1 MLVVT
6 EGNEDMKHL
15 ATLILLAVTALPAI
29 AQAWLAMPCADASAP
44 RAVPTTAA
52 KPICLPAP
60 QGAGTA
66 PVLESNEFGA
76 AAAWWCKRPG
86 KEPLL
91 YLYAVRWDAVTTA
104 LVTDLV
110 LGALSSG
117 KTAAIQNTTAKHQT
131 MHVLDMC
138 DVWGP
143 AASRIAAAKPL

>member
-1 MLVVT
+1 
-6 EGNEDMKHL
+6 MKHSV
-15 ATLILLAVTALPAI
+15 ATLILVAAAALPASAQTWLTTPCTGI
-29 AQAWLAMPCADASAP
+29 APP
-44 RAVPTTAA
+44 RPVPTTSV

-60 QGAGTA
+60 QGAGTV

-76 AAAWWCKRPG
+76 AAAWWCKRAG

-110 LGALSSG
+110 FGALSTG
-117 KTAAIQNTTAKHQT
+117 KTAAIQTVTARHQT
-131 MHVLDMC
+131 SHILDMC

>member
-1 MLVVT
+1 
-6 EGNEDMKHL
+6 MKHI
-15 ATLILLAVTALPAI
+15 AALILAAAALPAI
-29 AQAWLAMPCADASAP
+29 AQSWLTGPCADVAQP
-44 RAVPTTAA
+44 RPVPTTAA

-76 AAAWWCKRPG
+76 AAAWWCKRTG

-91 YLYAVRWDAVTTA
+91 YLYAVRWDAVTTS

-117 KTAAIQNTTAKHQT
+117 KTAAIQSTTAKHQT
-131 MHVLDMC
+131 MHIRDMC

-143 AASRIAAAKPL
+143 AASRIVAAKPL